1 MVRRVAAFSSC
12 GSTSSELSRPALSSA
27 MRALL
32 MSKPTTGNC
41 LPNSTASGSPTKP
54 RPITPILVL
63 PISNIPNSLCKRT
76 LLTPADGVIA
86 EPFACL
92 QRGIDQVTAIED
104 IGLLEQSLELME
116 VRAAE
121 EIPFCADHERIGA
134 FHGLKRHLA
143 EHEVTALAVEAMRL
157 LHRGRVVGLHMGTRR
172 PQGLHEHTAR
182 RLAHVVGVGFERE
195 APHGEG
201 AACELTAEMAGD
213 LLKQQVF
220 LPLVDRLHRL

>member
-1 MVRRVAAFSSC
+1 MMGTQSSSVQPGYTVDSYTTTSSFLMVLPTVWLAPMSGCRPGRRWRSIGVGTVTMEKLQSSKAAISVVMVRRVAAFSSC

-54 RPITPILVL
+54 RPITPILVM

-86 EPFACL
+86 DPFACQ
-92 QRGIDQVTAIED
+92 QRGIVQVTAIED
-104 IGLLEQSLELME
+104 NGLLEQSLELMA
-116 VRAAE
+116 VRAAD

-134 FHGLKRHLA
+134 FHGL
-143 EHEVTALAVEAMRL
+143 
-157 LHRGRVVGLHMGTRR
+157 
-172 PQGLHEHTAR
+172 
-182 RLAHVVGVGFERE
+182 
-195 APHGEG
+195 
-201 AACELTAEMAGD
+201 
-213 LLKQQVF
+213 
-220 LPLVDRLHRL
+220 